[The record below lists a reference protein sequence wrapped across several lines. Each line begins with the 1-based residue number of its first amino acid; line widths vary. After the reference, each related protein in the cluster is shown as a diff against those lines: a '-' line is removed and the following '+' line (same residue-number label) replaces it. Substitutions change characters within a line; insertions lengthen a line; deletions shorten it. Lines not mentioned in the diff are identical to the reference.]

1 LTLPGT
7 NNTVKMDDSG
17 RLALV
22 STVTPNQPTQVWLAD
37 GTGRRLAWIDENAV
51 AGAHPL
57 APYYQP
63 ITPTFGRLT
72 AADGATQLDYRL
84 ILPTANTG
92 KPAPV
97 LMTVYGGP
105 QSQDVQTAFV
115 KPLDRYLLQQGFALF
130 QVANRGQAGRGR
142 AFQRPSFKALG
153 GVEVADQLAGLAWLK
168 RQPGIDPARVSV
180 YGWSYGGYMVLKLL
194 QASPGAFAAGI
205 SGAPVTRWDLYDTH
219 YTEQYM
225 GDPRTDRAAYDRAD
239 ALHEATKMRD
249 PLLLLH
255 GMSDDN
261 VLFQNSTELMA
272 RLQEGRVPFETMLY
286 PGRTHAIAGP
296 NVSVHVWRTILD
308 FLERRGVG
316 VKSK

>member
-1 LTLPGT
+1 
-7 NNTVKMDDSG
+7 
-17 RLALV
+17 
-22 STVTPNQPTQVWLAD
+22 
-37 GTGRRLAWIDENAV
+37 
-51 AGAHPL
+51 
-57 APYYQP
+57 
-63 ITPTFGRLT
+63 
-72 AADGATQLDYRL
+72 
-84 ILPTANTG
+84 
-92 KPAPV
+92 
-97 LMTVYGGP
+97 
-105 QSQDVQTAFV
+105 
-115 KPLDRYLLQQGFALF
+115 
-130 QVANRGQAGRGR
+130 
-142 AFQRPSFKALG
+142 
-153 GVEVADQLAGLAWLK
+153 
-168 RQPGIDPARVSV
+168 
-180 YGWSYGGYMVLKLL
+180 
-194 QASPGAFAAGI
+194 
-205 SGAPVTRWDLYDTH
+205 
-219 YTEQYM
+219 M